1 VVKGYIL
8 HIKAVGCDIKFIFQ
22 ITIPEERGLLD
33 TGTVLTFFNDDVVD
47 QIYAAIPGAKYS
59 DEDGGW
65 IYPTHATLPVIQVDI
80 GGHLW
85 DFHPRSLAY
94 NHLNN
99 GWIYGGVRDIQL
111 NNKGKFAYYC
121 ADSKNR

>member
-1 VVKGYIL
+1 VVKGYIM

-22 ITIPEERGLLD
+22 ITIPESEERGLLD
-33 TGTVLTFFNDDVVD
+33 TGTILTFFNDDVVD

-59 DEDGGW
+59 DEDVGW

-85 DFHPRSLAY
+85 DFHPRSLAFH
-94 NHLNN
+94 HLNN
-99 GWIYGGVRDIQL
+99 GWICGGVRDIL
-111 NNKGKFAYYC
+111 IDDMGKYTYH
-121 ADSKNR
+121 